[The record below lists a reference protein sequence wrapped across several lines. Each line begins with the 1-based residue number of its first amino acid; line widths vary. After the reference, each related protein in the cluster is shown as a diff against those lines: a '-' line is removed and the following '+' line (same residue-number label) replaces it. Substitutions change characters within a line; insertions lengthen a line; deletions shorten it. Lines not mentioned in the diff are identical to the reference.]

1 MTVQLVVLALIFC
14 AFVALYFWSR
24 RSEAGIDYEHTE
36 LPAAQADT
44 LRLGIALAAQTK
56 NSQ

>member
-1 MTVQLVVLALIFC
+1 MTVQLIVLALIFS

-24 RSEAGIDYEHTE
+24 RSESGYDYEHAE
-36 LPAAQADT
+36 LPPEQADQ
-44 LRLGIALAAQTK
+44 LRLGIALAAQVK

>member
-1 MTVQLVVLALIFC
+1 MTVQLIVLALFFS
-14 AFVALYFWSR
+14 AFVALYVWSR
-24 RSEAGIDYEHTE
+24 RSESGIDYEHAE
-36 LPAAQADT
+36 LPEAQANM